1 MLPRIRCRILSCL
14 VVLTA
19 VSGSVTEVARVG
31 AEEKPAAPTVP
42 PPVRIKVSPQTTFF
56 TEPLLEDGRV
66 DLVAALNRRAGQGV
80 TASSNAAVV
89 LYEVYGP
96 EPDGTRLSDEF
107 YTLLGIPRPAANGD
121 YFMSYG
127 RWLQAQ
133 VASESIADELD
144 SFSET
149 YSTPWTAED
158 RPQLHSWIQA
168 MAGPLGRLQ
177 TGLQRPDYFLPMV
190 PPRNEDGT
198 RGGLVATLLPGVQI
212 SREVGRALVSR
223 AMLHLGEGR
232 HNDAWQDLLTVHR
245 LGRHIGRGQC
255 LIERLVGIA
264 LESIAIEA
272 DLTWLAVVQPNTRR
286 IARIRRQLAGLPE
299 AGTMADAI
307 DTCERTMFVD
317 SVILMTRNQLDLGL
331 LGGNE
336 EAIPKLFRM
345 AAVSAVDWNA
355 VLQDGNE
362 MYDRIA
368 AAMRLPGRRERQIA
382 LQAIDDEM
390 KALRGKTTPGK
401 LALSLI
407 PGLTS
412 AVLTDSMSAALISL
426 LMPAAKAARH
436 AQDREEQKF
445 ASLLTTLTLL
455 EARNTTGDFPETL
468 DDLVPKYVDSA
479 PIDLFSGRPLK
490 YRRTENGFEFYS
502 VGRNETDDGGRSF
515 GDDPSGDDL
524 VVRLTLPETGDN

>member
-1 MLPRIRCRILSCL
+1 MLPRFRCRILSCL

-19 VSGSVTEVARVG
+19 VSGSVTKHARVG
-31 AEEKPAAPTVP
+31 AEEKPAAPTIP
-42 PPVRIKVSPQTTFF
+42 PPVRINVSPQTTFF

-66 DLVAALNRRAGQGV
+66 DLVAALNRRAGEGI
-80 TASSNAAVV
+80 TATSNAAVV

-96 EPDGTRLSDEF
+96 EPDGTQLSDEF
-107 YTLLGIPRPAANGD
+107 YSLLGIQRPAANGD
-121 YFMSYG
+121 YFISYG
-127 RWLQAQ
+127 KWLQGQA
-133 VASESIADELD
+133 ASESIADKLD

-158 RPQLHSWIQA
+158 RPQLHSWLQA
-168 MAGPLGRLQ
+168 MAGPLGRLE

-190 PPRNEDGT
+190 PPKNEDGT

-232 HNDAWQDLLTVHR
+232 HADAWQDLLTVHR

-272 DLTWLAVVQPNTRR
+272 DLTWLAVVQPSTRR
-286 IARIRRQLAGLPE
+286 IDEIRRQLAGLPE

-307 DTCERTMFVD
+307 DSCERTMFVD

-362 MYDRIA
+362 MYDRIT
-368 AAMRLPGRRERQIA
+368 AAMRLPERRERQA
-382 LQAIDDEM
+382 A
-390 KALRGKTTPGK
+390 GK

-445 ASLLTTLTLL
+445 ASLLLTLTLL
-455 EARNTTGDFPETL
+455 EARNATGEFPETL
-468 DDLVPKYVDSA
+468 DDLVPMYVDTV
-479 PIDLFSGRPLK
+479 PIDLFSGKPLK
-490 YRRTENGFEFYS
+490 YRRTENEFEFYS
-502 VGRNETDDGGRSF
+502 VGRNTTDDGGRSF
-515 GDDPSGDDL
+515 GDENPGDDL